1 LVEKIEDVSM
11 QITSTL
17 TNRSKQVLNV
27 VYNDIDSELELGDK
41 KIQGV
46 HAYCFC
52 NDKLVLVYTEKKNYW
67 TPPGGKV
74 EEGETVSDAVC
85 REVKEETNMRVIKQH
100 PIGCIDIT
108 EPKGIVSQTRSV
120 CIVEPYGPFASD
132 PGGDITK
139 IELIDPKDYKK
150 YFDWGEIGEHIMAR
164 ALELLKELR

>member
-1 LVEKIEDVSM
+1 M

-27 VYNDIDSELELGDK
+27 VYNDIDGELELGEK

-46 HAYCFC
+46 HAYCFYG
-52 NDKLVLVYTEKKNYW
+52 DKLVLVYTENKKYW

-85 REVKEETNMRVIKQH
+85 REVKEETNMRVIKQCL
-100 PIGCIDIT
+100 IGYQDIT
-108 EPKGIVSQTRSV
+108 EPQGMITQTRSV
-120 CIVEPYGPFASD
+120 CIVEPYGPFVSD
-132 PGGDITK
+132 VGGDITK

-150 YFDWGEIGEHIMAR
+150 YFDWGEIGDHIMAR
-164 ALELLKELR
+164 ALEIKSQMDLEFN